1 MDVKKQKSGEERV
14 KEQRTSETVCFTWGT
29 ASVVFKDIKISLAF
43 FGSFLGNA
51 KKNRNINLTRKDNA

>member
-1 MDVKKQKSGEERV
+1 MKRFALRG
-14 KEQRTSETVCFTWGT
+14 GT

-43 FGSFLGNA
+43 FSSFLGNA